1 MLPYFY
7 YNYFKILL
15 AKTIPAKA
23 NNIDTN
29 IEEIMYITVCKLLS
43 FCKLITSYENWEN
56 VVKPPKTP
64 VRKKRLKYSVLFFVK
79 IMKKPNK
86 NEPNVFTKNVPN

>member
-1 MLPYFY
+1 
-7 YNYFKILL
+7 
-15 AKTIPAKA
+15 
-23 NNIDTN
+23 
-29 IEEIMYITVCKLLS
+29 
-43 FCKLITSYENWEN
+43 